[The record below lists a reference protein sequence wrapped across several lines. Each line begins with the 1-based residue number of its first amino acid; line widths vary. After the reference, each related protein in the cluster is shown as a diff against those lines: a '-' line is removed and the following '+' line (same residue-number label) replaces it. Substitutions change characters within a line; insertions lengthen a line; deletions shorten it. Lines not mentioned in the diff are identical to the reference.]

1 MRYARERADVVMA
14 ATETHRLQDTEDP
27 QSFTTRGEVEESACA
42 GDPGGDRDSL
52 DGQLSTTPVENDFVT
67 RVYQRLA
74 KVYDWFFGPTLHHG
88 RIEAIRRMELEP
100 GERVLEVGVG
110 TGITA
115 SIYPRHCDV
124 TGIDVSAEMLEKARE
139 RVGRKGLGHVRLFQ
153 MDAAHLEFPDDS
165 FDVVHAAY
173 VMSVVAD
180 PLRVAR
186 EMVRVCRP
194 GGRVVFLNH
203 FRSTHPVMAAL
214 ERAISPLTVHIG
226 FKSDLDL
233 DRFLDQAGLE
243 PVSVEKVNFPRL
255 WSLVTCVTE
264 APGQVAEAKPGAISE
279 GSSEAVSEAVSG
291 KMPERV
297 QPSGGSSVLQG

>member
-1 MRYARERADVVMA
+1 MA
-14 ATETHRLQDTEDP
+14 ATETRTESHRLQDTEDP
-27 QSFTTRGEVEESACA
+27 QRSVSREEAREPASVV
-42 GDPGGDRDSL
+42 DPGQDTTSP

-74 KVYDWFFGPTLHHG
+74 RVYDWFFGPTLHHG
-88 RIEAIRRMELEP
+88 RIEAIRCMELQP

-115 SIYPRHCDV
+115 SIYPGHCDV
-124 TGIDVSAEMLEKARE
+124 TGIDVSAGMLKKARE
-139 RVGRKGLGHVRLFQ
+139 RIQRKGLGNVRLFQ
-153 MDAAHLEFPDDS
+153 MNAAHLEFPDNS

-194 GGRVVFLNH
+194 GGRVVILNH
-203 FRSTHPVMAAL
+203 FRSIHPVMAAL

-226 FKSDLDL
+226 FKLDLDL
-233 DRFLDQAGLE
+233 GRFLEQAGLE

-255 WSLVTCVTE
+255 WSLVTCFKETPETLCE
-264 APGQVAEAKPGAISE
+264 A
-279 GSSEAVSEAVSG
+279 SSEEMTEKMSG
-291 KMPERV
+291 SL
-297 QPSGGSSVLQG
+297 QPSGGPGVLQG

>member
-1 MRYARERADVVMA
+1 MA
-14 ATETHRLQDTEDP
+14 ATETRTETHRLQDTEDP
-27 QSFTTRGEVEESACA
+27 NRSVSREEAEA
-42 GDPGGDRDSL
+42 PKPVVDPGSDTAP

-88 RIEAIRRMELEP
+88 RIEAIRRMELQP

-115 SIYPRHCDV
+115 SIYPEHCDV
-124 TGIDVSAEMLEKARE
+124 TGIDVSAEMLKKARE
-139 RVGRKGLGHVRLFQ
+139 RIERKGLGNVRLFQ
-153 MDAAHLEFPDDS
+153 MNAAQLEFPDDS

-180 PLRVAR
+180 PLKVAR

-194 GGRVVFLNH
+194 GGRVVILNH
-203 FRSTHPVMAAL
+203 FKSTHPVMAAL
-214 ERAISPLTVHIG
+214 ERAISPFTVHIG

-233 DRFLDQAGLE
+233 DRFLDRTGLE
-243 PVSVEKVNFPRL
+243 PVSVEMVNFPRL
-255 WSLVTCVTE
+255 WSLVTCVKE
-264 APGQVAEAKPGAISE
+264 APEATPDNVPETLSESIAENPTDKRPEEIS
-279 GSSEAVSEAVSG
+279 GSL
-291 KMPERV
+291 
-297 QPSGGSSVLQG
+297 QPSGGPSVLQR

>member
-1 MRYARERADVVMA
+1 MA
-14 ATETHRLQDTEDP
+14 ATEIQRLQDTDERQGPSARQGPCESVPVCDP
-27 QSFTTRGEVEESACA
+27 EGYPASTEE
-42 GDPGGDRDSL
+42 
-52 DGQLSTTPVENDFVT
+52 LSTTPVESDFVT
-67 RVYQRLA
+67 GVYRRLS
-74 KVYDWFFGPTLHHG
+74 KVYDWIFGPTLHQG
-88 RIEAIRRMELEP
+88 RVEAIRRMELRP

-110 TGITA
+110 TGITT
-115 SIYPRHCDV
+115 SIYPRHCEV

-139 RVGRKGLGHVRLFQ
+139 RVARKGLDHVRLFR
-153 MDAAHLEFPDDS
+153 MDAAELEFPDDA

-194 GGRVVFLNH
+194 GGRVVILNH
-203 FRSTHPVMAAL
+203 FRSTHPVMAGL

-233 DRFLDQAGLE
+233 ERFLEQAGLE

-255 WSLVTCVTE
+255 WSLVTCVK
-264 APGQVAEAKPGAISE
+264 GE
-279 GSSEAVSEAVSG
+279 GDTH
-291 KMPERV
+291 MR
-297 QPSGGSSVLQG
+297 